1 MLEDDLAH
9 QVASLLRRRI
19 GVELRVREM
28 VAGTRNARARELVYR
43 ADRMRD
49 DAAVGAESADTSEL
63 AVGIANLRSADS
75 LLAAAEKADRRW
87 IDPVIARG
95 WVALEM
101 AQRRSGA
108 ARAEA
113 FDRAEMHANRAL
125 ARDSANAAALELRG
139 TTLHG
144 EAARLS
150 LGDRDFADRLERAE
164 RDLKQALALDP
175 SRAAARGT
183 LALVYLA
190 RGNVVEGAR
199 QAQTA
204 LAMDTYLKDA
214 QTILLGLYIN
224 NLMSGVPDGA
234 WQWCLR
240 GAADFPR
247 DARFLECQ
255 LTLLA
260 EDEGKQPDPARAW
273 RLVMQ
278 ADTLDPRSRARATGR
293 TWLPIYREMM
303 AAIVS
308 ARAGQRDSA
317 LSVMRRA
324 HRAVEGDPTLTT
336 DLQYEEAYLQLILG
350 NREEATRL
358 LQRYLAERPSLREL
372 VFRHPRWR
380 RLTSDSTFARI
391 LRGSP

>member
-1 MLEDDLAH
+1 
-9 QVASLLRRRI
+9 
-19 GVELRVREM
+19 
-28 VAGTRNARARELVYR
+28 
-43 ADRMRD
+43 
-49 DAAVGAESADTSEL
+49 
-63 AVGIANLRSADS
+63 
-75 LLAAAEKADRRW
+75 
-87 IDPVIARG
+87 
-95 WVALEM
+95 
-101 AQRRSGA
+101 
-108 ARAEA
+108 
-113 FDRAEMHANRAL
+113 
-125 ARDSANAAALELRG
+125 
-139 TTLHG
+139 
-144 EAARLS
+144 
-150 LGDRDFADRLERAE
+150 
-164 RDLKQALALDP
+164 
-175 SRAAARGT
+175 
-183 LALVYLA
+183 
-190 RGNVVEGAR
+190 VVEGAR

-214 QTILLGLYIN
+214 QTILVGLYIN

-260 EDEGKQPDPARAW
+260 EDENKPPDPARAW

-278 ADTLDPRSRARATGR
+278 ADTLDPPSRARATGH

-317 LSVMRRA
+317 LSVLRRA
-324 HRAVEGDPTLTT
+324 HWAVEGDPTLTT
-336 DLQYEEAYLQLILG
+336 DLQYEEAYLELILG

-380 RLTSDSTFARI
+380 RLTTDSAFARL
-391 LRGSP
+391 LRGSL